1 MKSLGD
7 DMSEFRM
14 SKETRQQRLKQQ
26 LEADPFLTDEEL
38 ARLFKVSIQT
48 IRLDRLELGL
58 PELRERTKQVAAKV
72 YAQVRSLSGGEVY
85 GDLIDV
91 QLGRSGLSILDADES
106 MGFARTKIVRGH
118 HIFAQANSL
127 AVAIID
133 APTALTG
140 SAEIRFLR
148 PVKVGERIIAKAQVI
163 ESVKNRFRVK
173 VESRIDQEEI
183 FHGDFVVFAI
193 EDGQWAGD

>member
-1 MKSLGD
+1 
-7 DMSEFRM
+7 M
-14 SKETRQQRLKQQ
+14 SKETRQQKLRNQ
-26 LEADPFLTDEEL
+26 LETDPFLTDEDL
-38 ARLFKVSIQT
+38 ARLFKVSVQT

-58 PELRERTKQVAAKV
+58 PELRERTKQVAARV
-72 YAQVRSLSGGEVY
+72 YGQVRSLSGDEVY

-91 QLGRSGLSILDADES
+91 QLGRSGLSIMDTEEN
-106 MGFARTKIVRGH
+106 MGFARTRIVRGH

-148 PVKVGERIIAKAQVI
+148 PVKVGERIVAKAQVV
-163 ESVKNRFRVK
+163 ESVRNRFRVQ
-173 VESRIDQEEI
+173 VESRVEQEEI
-183 FHGDFVVFAI
+183 FHGDFVVFAL
-193 EDGQWAGD
+193 EDGHQAGKKDL